1 MSNLSL
7 DVDLEAKN
15 AVYREERKRMAA
27 KKQLNKE
34 QRALRVKALRDE
46 KKLMKTTIPAEKLK
60 EAKLPVGRPKAN
72 TGRLAEL
79 KQRLLASS
87 GPVIIDKVL
96 SIAVDDNHPG
106 QMAAM
111 KMCIDRMLPLSMF
124 ENKLGDKP
132 QIQINIVNTTDRS
145 SDVEVINAEDVE
157 DIETIDNE

>member
-15 AVYREERKRMAA
+15 AAYREERKRMTA

-79 KQRLLASS
+79 KQRLLASK

-96 SIAVDDNHPG
+96 SIAVDDKHPG

-132 QIQINIVNTTDRS
+132 QIQINIVNTTDSS
-145 SDVEVINAEDVE
+145 SDVEIINAEDVE
-157 DIETIDNE
+157 DIESIDNE